1 MSYFLSWPCFISSVG
16 RVSLPQLAETLS
28 KETIFAWKNYCKLH
42 KTDTPPVV
50 VLCFENCQAII
61 IGKYNKNY
69 RKWASTVPMWG
80 KQLSHLGQ
88 APCPK
93 WARVVSKTVPKV
105 FIERNVSKGM
115 QSANITDSFL
125 LMRNQKSILIDSQ
138 IYLFRVVVVVSPAF
152 SRDTNQKMKHGLHGE
167 PRIGLS
173 RIFF

>member
-1 MSYFLSWPCFISSVG
+1 MNLLSYFLSWPYFISSVG

-88 APCPK
+88 AACPK
-93 WARVVSKTVPKV
+93 WADFVLQTAPKTLHW
-105 FIERNVSKGM
+105 
-115 QSANITDSFL
+115 TDS
-125 LMRNQKSILIDSQ
+125 NP
-138 IYLFRVVVVVSPAF
+138 LF
-152 SRDTNQKMKHGLHGE
+152 
-167 PRIGLS
+167 
-173 RIFF
+173 

>member
-1 MSYFLSWPCFISSVG
+1 MKKRIYQHYICRKNVSGGIIALYVGGGIALESYLQKRLYEHTFPQLAVFRFLSWLKFVSSVG

-88 APCPK
+88 AACPK
-93 WARVVSKTVPKV
+93 WADFVLQTAPKTLHW
-105 FIERNVSKGM
+105 
-115 QSANITDSFL
+115 TDS
-125 LMRNQKSILIDSQ
+125 NP
-138 IYLFRVVVVVSPAF
+138 LF
-152 SRDTNQKMKHGLHGE
+152 
-167 PRIGLS
+167 
-173 RIFF
+173 

>member
-1 MSYFLSWPCFISSVG
+1 MYREALSHCMSGVVSRWNHTYKNGFMNTRFLSWPCFISSVG

-88 APCPK
+88 AHCPK
-93 WARVVSKTVPKV
+93 WANFVLQTAPKTLHW
-105 FIERNVSKGM
+105 
-115 QSANITDSFL
+115 TDS
-125 LMRNQKSILIDSQ
+125 NP
-138 IYLFRVVVVVSPAF
+138 LF
-152 SRDTNQKMKHGLHGE
+152 
-167 PRIGLS
+167 
-173 RIFF
+173 